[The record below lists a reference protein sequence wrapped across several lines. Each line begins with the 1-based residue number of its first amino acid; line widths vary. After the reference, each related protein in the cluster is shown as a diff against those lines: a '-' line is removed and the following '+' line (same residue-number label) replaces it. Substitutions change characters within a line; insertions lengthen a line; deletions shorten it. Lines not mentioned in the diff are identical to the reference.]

1 MDKLHDTATDE
12 LLSKEDLNKVEEHQA
27 IDDGEAFAGDVEVL
41 SEEESMNVEQ
51 LQDELAKQK
60 AKAEEYYN
68 RLLRL
73 QADFDNYRKRTA
85 KEKEEFINYAAA
97 SLCEELL
104 PVLDNFQLAL
114 AAKEQNPSKVVEGV
128 TMIIRQLQDILHKE
142 GLTPVTSVGEQF
154 DPTRHEAIMQDITDQ
169 YPENTVTEELR
180 KGYYLKDKLL
190 RPALVK
196 VAKSGN

>member
-1 MDKLHDTATDE
+1 MDKLHDATADE
-12 LLSKEDLNKVEEHQA
+12 HLSKENSNKAEHQA
-27 IDDGEAFAGDVEVL
+27 IDDGEAITGDVEVL
-41 SEEESMNVEQ
+41 PEEEAMNVER
-51 LQDELAKQK
+51 LQDELAKQI

-85 KEKEEFINYAAA
+85 KEKEEFIKYAAA

-114 AAKEQNPSKVVEGV
+114 AAKEQDPSKVVEGI

-154 DPTRHEAIMQDITDQ
+154 DPTRHEAIMQEITDQ
-169 YPENTVTEELR
+169 YPENTVTAELR
-180 KGYYLKDKLL
+180 QGYYLKDKLL

-196 VAKSGN
+196 VAKPGN

>member
-1 MDKLHDTATDE
+1 MDKLHDAAAGE
-12 LLSKEDLNKVEEHQA
+12 HLSKEDLNKTDHQA
-27 IDDGEAFAGDVEVL
+27 IDDAEAFAGDVEAL
-41 SEEESMNVEQ
+41 PEEESMNVEQ
-51 LQDELAKQK
+51 LQDELAKQI

-85 KEKEEFINYAAA
+85 KEKEDFVNYAAA

-114 AAKEQNPSKVVEGV
+114 AAKEQDPSKVVEGV
-128 TMIIRQLQDILHKE
+128 AMINRQLQDILHKE
-142 GLTPVTSVGEQF
+142 GLTPVKAVGEQF
-154 DPTRHEAIMQDITDQ
+154 DPTRHEAVMQEITDQ
-169 YPENTVTEELR
+169 YPENTIIAELR
-180 KGYYLKDKLL
+180 QGYYLKDKLL
-190 RPALVK
+190 RPAMVK